1 MTEQENDILNRW
13 VTRALRAE
21 NKLRLAGM
29 PGGEGVNIWG
39 EDEYLVRCSEHK
51 NGRTCTIDEVR
62 AAQARLAGQ

>member
-29 PGGEGVNIWG
+29 PGGESVGMYG
-39 EDEYLVRCSEHK
+39 EDEYLVQCLEHK
-51 NGRTCTIDEVR
+51 DGRTCTIDEVR
-62 AAQARLAGQ
+62 AAKARLAGR